1 MVVCWGGCAGSSLR
15 QGPTIA
21 GPSAELG
28 ESAEPRA
35 AQQHLFR
42 VGYSGPR
49 GSGSLRL
56 VLRLQSADF
65 FQLATADSLGRPL
78 WTLQLADA
86 STIFLDHREQIYCV
100 SEADIRLG
108 EVTLEMFPLTSVP
121 RLLLGRLPIELGEG
135 TRRGESTEY
144 RDDQDRRWSVRTAAD
159 EDEIAAWTLWVAD
172 APTLWWTRQGK
183 GGILSHRDGSQFRW
197 RQVVEEPME
206 SNLSRL
212 TPPESFRQ
220 ISCHADDLPE
230 FRQDQSSPPG
240 GGASR

>member
-1 MVVCWGGCAGSSLR
+1 MVVFWGACTGSSLR
-15 QGPTIA
+15 QEPTPA
-21 GPSAELG
+21 APSGELADSAETG
-28 ESAEPRA
+28 PAK
-35 AQQHLFR
+35 QHLFR
-42 VGYSGPR
+42 VHYAGPQ

-56 VLRLQSADF
+56 ILRLQSVDF
-65 FQLATADSLGRPL
+65 FELATADSLGRPL

-86 STIFLDHREQIYCV
+86 FTIFLDHREQIFCV

-121 RLLLGRLPIELGEG
+121 RLLLGMLPIELGEG
-135 TRRGESTEY
+135 TQRGASTEY
-144 RDDQDRRWSVRTAAD
+144 RDDQDRRWSVRTAGD

-197 RQVVEEPME
+197 RQVVEEPMQ

-212 TPPESFRQ
+212 APPGSFRQ
-220 ISCHADDLPE
+220 ISCDAYDLPE
-230 FRQDQSSPPG
+230 FRQDQSAPPG
-240 GGASR
+240 DGASR